1 MRTGLI
7 ARKVGMSRV
16 FKDDGTHVPVTVFD
30 IEGCQVVAQKT
41 AQRDGYNALQL
52 GWGMAKVKNVTKGMR
67 GHYAKAKVEPK
78 RKLTEFRVSE
88 DGLVDVGTEL
98 SAAHFVTGQFVDV
111 TGTSIG
117 KGFAGVIKRHSFSGL
132 GASHG
137 VSVSHRS
144 QGSTGQCQD
153 PGKVFKGK
161 KMAGQMGNVTIT
173 TQNLEV
179 VGTDPE
185 RGLILVKG
193 AVPGARDGYVRIA
206 DAVKKLPPDGLSFPC
221 AIRGQEPE
229 PPGEA
234 SASDA
239 AGDEVAA
246 KEAVSESDS
255 EETPA
260 GDAPKDKPK
269 EKAAAKDEAADEAPT
284 EEKKSQ
290 EAPEESKD
298 QGKED

>member
-16 FKDDGTHVPVTVFD
+16 FEDDGTHMPVTVLD
-30 IEGCQVVAQKT
+30 IGGCQVVAQKT
-41 AQRDGYNALQL
+41 AERDGYNALQL
-52 GWGMAKVKNVTKGMR
+52 GLGMAKVKNVTKAMR

-117 KGFAGVIKRHSFSGL
+117 KGFAGVIKRHNFSGL

-161 KMAGQMGNVTIT
+161 KMAGQMGNVRVTA
-173 TQNLEV
+173 QNLKV
-179 VGTDPE
+179 VGTDTE

-193 AVPGARDGYVRIA
+193 AVPGSKGGYVRIS
-206 DAVKKLPPDGLSFPC
+206 DAVKKQLPDGAPFPC
-221 AIRGQEPE
+221 MVKGQ
-229 PPGEA
+229 EA
-234 SASDA
+234 SAVVEEEETVEAVEETVDQDA
-239 AGDEVAA
+239 APDQ
-246 KEAVSESDS
+246 EATVE
-255 EETPA
+255 
-260 GDAPKDKPK
+260 DAPKQ
-269 EKAAAKDEAADEAPT
+269 ETEEAPA
-284 EEKKSQ
+284 EDG
-290 EAPEESKD
+290 ADKD
-298 QGKED
+298 KAEGKED